1 MTKNELKQQKADIRE
16 TLLSK
21 VDTLN
26 DKDSLNKVFNI
37 LNNLNENLNHHDSRF
52 ENYFDDF
59 SLKMARKDKDKIKRL
74 ITDILDD
81 YDKVNRDGSTK
92 YSDKEKEAIS
102 QAVVQINDICDKN
115 FLQKLLAVIG
125 IGS

>member
-1 MTKNELKQQKADIRE
+1 MIKNELKQQKADIRE

-26 DKDSLNKVFNI
+26 DRDSLNKVFNI

-52 ENYFDDF
+52 ENYFDDI
-59 SLKMARKDKDKIKRL
+59 SLKMVRKDKDKIKRL

-92 YSDKEKEAIS
+92 YSSKEKEAIS

>member
-1 MTKNELKQQKADIRE
+1 MIKNELKQQKADIRE
-16 TLLSK
+16 TLLNK

-26 DKDSLNKVFNI
+26 DRDSLNKVFNI

-52 ENYFDDF
+52 ENYFDDI

-92 YSDKEKEAIS
+92 YSSKEKETIS

>member
-1 MTKNELKQQKADIRE
+1 MIKNELKQQKADIRE

-26 DKDSLNKVFNI
+26 DKGSLNKVFNI

-52 ENYFDDF
+52 ENYFDDI
-59 SLKMARKDKDKIKRL
+59 SLKMVRKDKDKIKRL

-92 YSDKEKEAIS
+92 YSGKEKEAIS

>member
-1 MTKNELKQQKADIRE
+1 MIKNELKQQKADIRE

-26 DKDSLNKVFNI
+26 DRDSLNKVFNI

-52 ENYFDDF
+52 ENYFDDI

-92 YSDKEKEAIS
+92 YSGKEKEAIS

>member
-1 MTKNELKQQKADIRE
+1 MIKNELKQQKADIRE

-26 DKDSLNKVFNI
+26 DRDSLNKVFNI

-52 ENYFDDF
+52 ENYFDDI

-92 YSDKEKEAIS
+92 YSGKEKEAIS

-115 FLQKLLAVIG
+115 FLQKLLAIIG